1 LEYDRGTERPA
12 HHLAKLDAY
21 YAYRDTGRYAR
32 DYDGFPTILVVASD
46 TDAEQRIATVAASS
60 AVGRRAPCPR
70 CSPANGATGGTDS
83 GSLTPR
89 GYSVRSGGHQRA
101 RTAGAAGPGA
111 GDVPQ

>member
-60 AVGRRAPCPR
+60 AVGRSAPVPLLLTCEWCYRGDGQRVADPEGLLGPVWR
-70 CSPANGATGGTDS
+70 TPESPHRRRW
-83 GSLTPR
+83 P
-89 GYSVRSGGHQRA
+89 
-101 RTAGAAGPGA
+101 
-111 GDVPQ
+111 VP